1 MINYIPLSSYSK
13 NIYSNNDHFYIN
25 GKPRVILADGQ
36 DSFIFCE
43 SFDGNT
49 SGDVFTDVL
58 ETSGNRDFPI
68 SGIYITPAFDDYKS
82 DVNVN
87 LHWFET
93 DQLGT
98 LTGVSGTIELNLR
111 EDINNYSFPSFMS
124 VIGGSVIDNGPI
136 WIGYDP
142 RIYATK
148 LEKVGGFGDSTKRRT
163 IYKINNQIVWSTN
176 HLNKIIPFDK
186 RDEARDF
193 LGRST
198 DDNYIVDACQDDNS
212 IYCVAN
218 KTKYSKVAISGNW
231 DIEDNFCKEKFYP
244 NTDISP
250 VF

>member
-25 GKPRVILADGQ
+25 GNPRVILADGE
-36 DSFIFCE
+36 DSYIFCE
-43 SFDGNT
+43 SFDGNA
-49 SGDVFTDVL
+49 SGNVFTDVL
-58 ETSGNRDFPI
+58 ESSGNRDLQV
-68 SGIYITPAFDDYKS
+68 SGIYITPAFDNYLS

-87 LHWFET
+87 IHWFDRNQST
-93 DQLGT
+93 
-98 LTGVSGTIELNLR
+98 VSGTVELNLR
-111 EDINNYSFPSFMS
+111 ENINTQSLPSFMS
-124 VIGGSVIDNGPI
+124 VISGSVIDDGPI

-142 RIYATK
+142 RLYQTK
-148 LEKVGGFGDSTKRRT
+148 LEKVSGFGDSTTRRT

-186 RDEARDF
+186 RNEARDF
-193 LGRST
+193 LGRSS

-250 VF
+250 VI